1 MLPLY
6 VPGPRAEASAYRLK
20 VTVWLPMSAPR
31 ETPWKRDNLSHG
43 TDGERRQ
50 TRGPVPALETPIET
64 GSPTVP
70 SSTRRK
76 TFVVDRESAGTPK
89 AWARSPLLTVGSP
102 LAGLGVGMSMAAQ
115 LKPSRQ
121 ALQLSRL
128 RGPPGPIKAGSD
140 RLGKVTGSGSH
151 RRMPSRTGGLAMQP
165 QNSSR
170 GGLL

>member
-20 VTVWLPMSAPR
+20 VTVWLPTSAPR

-102 LAGLGVGMSMAAQ
+102 WAGLGVGMSMAAQ
-115 LKPSRQ
+115 LKLSRQ
-121 ALQLSRL
+121 ALQASRL
-128 RGPPGPIKAGSD
+128 KAGSD
-140 RLGKVTGSGSH
+140 RFGRVTATGSQ
-151 RRMPSRTGGLAMQP
+151 RATPSTTGGLAMQP
-165 QNSSR
+165 NISSW
-170 GGLL
+170 